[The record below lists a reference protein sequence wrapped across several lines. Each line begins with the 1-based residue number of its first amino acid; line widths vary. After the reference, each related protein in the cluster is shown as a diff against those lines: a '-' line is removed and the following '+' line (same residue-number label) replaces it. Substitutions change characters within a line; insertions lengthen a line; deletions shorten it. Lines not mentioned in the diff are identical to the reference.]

1 MTSEFAPRTMLGPM
15 NTKIDPFMQVHASTN
30 PDSFMAVIFPC
41 ARIYANIATEVI
53 YVTVGGQS
61 AVAPTG
67 ERMSAYEILAE
78 YLLTQQSAIDR
89 GEPVVVEVRD
99 TDTFERLVVRAQI
112 VPPGRDLAGSNELVL
127 RNLAENVA
135 ARGWRIL
142 VLDELDG
149 ESVQS
154 VPVSA
159 FRKDA
164 GPNA

>member
-1 MTSEFAPRTMLGPM
+1 
-15 NTKIDPFMQVHASTN
+15 
-30 PDSFMAVIFPC
+30 
-41 ARIYANIATEVI
+41 
-53 YVTVGGQS
+53 
-61 AVAPTG
+61 
-67 ERMSAYEILAE
+67 MSAYEILAE